1 MNPKAP
7 TFLNVQLQG
16 LNTFQSELSAVPEGS
31 LIRADNVNLD
41 KEGIL
46 ETRRGVGTRLE
57 VPALTGG
64 EPAHIRSLHPFK
76 DSVIMH
82 ATYIH
87 ENLGTIQTQDL
98 LIAPSNLS
106 TISTKFEHCAPHS
119 LTDFQLRS
127 ETFRSNLYLSLIHI

>member
-31 LIRADNVNLD
+31 LLRADNVNLD

-46 ETRRGVGTRLE
+46 ETRRGVGTKL
-57 VPALTGG
+57 VIDPAAFGKA
-64 EPAHIRSLHPFK
+64 PAYVRSLHPFK

-82 ATYIH
+82 AAYIH
-87 ENLGTIQTQDL
+87 EDFKTLQIQNLL
-98 LIAPSNLS
+98 VAPSDLS
-106 TISTKFEHCAPHS
+106 QVRVKTC
-119 LTDFQLRS
+119 L
-127 ETFRSNLYLSLIHI
+127 LYTSPSPRDRQKSRMPSSA